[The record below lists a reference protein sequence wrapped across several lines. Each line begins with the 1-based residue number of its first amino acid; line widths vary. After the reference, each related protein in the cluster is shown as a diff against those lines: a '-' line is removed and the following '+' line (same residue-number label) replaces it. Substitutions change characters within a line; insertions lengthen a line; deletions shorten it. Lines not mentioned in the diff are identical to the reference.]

1 MSRINIR
8 NIIVVIA
15 AVICAV
21 FLFNAAKDLFQDRT
35 LDRILSAELAAGKVS
50 SKDMVGKVK
59 HVYLEKRYW
68 VPDYFSFDDFERRL
82 GKSLD
87 KAGFKLLP
95 VSKTVKESALKAAVP
110 GGSKAPEGAKKE
122 FREEASFLIAERPSS
137 NPVFRL
143 TLIRR
148 IPAIPAPPAPKPPVI
163 PAPPEV
169 KPSPVTPRPKL
180 AIVLDDW
187 GYNTKNLDALLQLDM
202 PLTVSV
208 LPDLPYSTLIAQKA
222 EERGFEVILHM
233 PMEPKAKMRLELT
246 TLRTDMSEKEIQA
259 GFSKAL
265 QTVPGAAGVNNHEG
279 SKATE
284 DRRFMRVVFGE
295 LKKNNM
301 FFLDSLVT
309 NYSACER
316 VARETGVR
324 FVKRSV
330 FLDNESDPAYIKKQ
344 FEKAMALAIK
354 SGGAVAIG
362 HDRPNTIAVLKEM
375 VPIIASKGIE
385 MVYVSNLAR

>member
-1 MSRINIR
+1 MNRINIR
-8 NIIVVIA
+8 NIIFVTA
-15 AVICAV
+15 AVICAA
-21 FLFNAAKDLFQDRT
+21 FLFNAARELFHDRT
-35 LDRILSAELAAGKVS
+35 IERILYAELAAGNVS
-50 SKDMVGKVK
+50 NKDMVGKVK

-68 VPDYFSFDDFERRL
+68 VPDSFSFDDFERRL
-82 GKSLD
+82 GKSLG

-95 VSKTVKESALKAAVP
+95 VSKTVKESAVK
-110 GGSKAPEGAKKE
+110 GRKE
-122 FREEASFLIAERPSS
+122 LREEASFLIAERPSS

-148 IPAIPAPPAPKPPVI
+148 VPAIPAPPAPKPPAI
-163 PAPPEV
+163 PTPPEV

-208 LPDLPYSTLIAQKA
+208 LPDLPYSILIAQKA
-222 EERGFEVILHM
+222 KERGFEVILHM

-344 FEKAMALAIK
+344 LEKAIALAIK
-354 SGGAVAIG
+354 NGGAVAIG

-375 VPIIASKGIE
+375 IPVIESKSIE
-385 MVYVSNLAR
+385 MVYVSNLVR